1 MSRFREVTRSCGEE
15 YICSLITGS
24 GLVAT
29 ANGGGLTVSTL
40 LQSLFNI
47 RVPATS
53 RQRHNKLIY
62 LMMKLSHALPVSAS
76 SVLFCDTNGFC
87 F

>member
-1 MSRFREVTRSCGEE
+1 MSRFSEVTRSCGEV
-15 YICSLITGS
+15 YICSLMTGN

-29 ANGGGLTVSTL
+29 ANGGGFTVSTL

-47 RVPATS
+47 RFPATINTLN
-53 RQRHNKLIY
+53 HLKI
-62 LMMKLSHALPVSAS
+62 KLSHALPVSAS